1 MEKASLIKEGE
12 AEVGA
17 AGSKKDLFG
26 LGWWKTDVGI
36 QTLF

>member
-1 MEKASLIKEGE
+1 MDN
-12 AEVGA
+12 VGA
-17 AGSKKDLFG
+17 AGSEKDLFG